1 MQLYSNVKG
10 VGKTMEECRASYNQ
24 ALEDAGIDPVIHRKA
39 LKNYSIRKKEDGTW
53 EQKPSQA
60 CFVYDE

>member
-1 MQLYSNVKG
+1 MLLYHNVKG
-10 VGKTMEECRASYNQ
+10 VGETMEECSASYSK
-24 ALEDAGIDPVIHRKA
+24 ALEDASIDPVIHRKA

-60 CFVYDE
+60 CFIYDE